1 MDTIL
6 IDMLPRVNG
15 DNNLPSCV
23 TKYVIMLARWAFS
36 QLVEIGQVS
45 LLCFQKESKTSV
57 HHTEQTWVEEGVPEG
72 NYGQQDLVNNA
83 LAVEFVTWIFNRLNA
98 CRIASADG
106 GEFQARH
113 FYDDCSL
120 RLFYLTNEQRVE
132 EEFKG
137 GQVVFE
143 RLRAFVSAGQ
153 LQFKANTYFDG
164 TIGQS
169 DPYGLTVIR
178 VCGTVHVG
186 TQVVGIFE
194 QQFGLVRDPS
204 MDNNWRI
211 KFTNLKL
218 LSKVPQQRLT
228 LHETELIMSVAA
240 MNYSF

>member
-1 MDTIL
+1 M
-6 IDMLPRVNG
+6 
-15 DNNLPSCV
+15 
-23 TKYVIMLARWAFS
+23 
-36 QLVEIGQVS
+36 
-45 LLCFQKESKTSV
+45 
-57 HHTEQTWVEEGVPEG
+57 EEGVPEG
-72 NYGQQDLVNNA
+72 NYGRQELENNA
-83 LAVEFVTWIFNRLNA
+83 EAVQFATLFYNMLNA
-98 CRIASADG
+98 CRSTEASAVG

-120 RLFYLTNEQRVE
+120 HLFYLTNEQRVE

-153 LQFKANTYFDG
+153 LQFKANTNVDG

-169 DPYGLTVIR
+169 DPSGLTVIR
-178 VCGTVHVG
+178 VCGTVHKG
-186 TQVVGIFE
+186 NQPVGIFE
-194 QQFGLVRDPS
+194 QKFSLVRDPS

-228 LHETELIMSVAA
+228 LQETELIMAVVA
-240 MNYSF
+240 MKFSF